1 MDMRFK
7 NNILFQSLIM
17 YFVFLL
23 LISCK
28 SKEGDHVPP
37 SSDGG
42 EKKKETMMEINKYLV
57 KKDSEIIE
65 SYVNRVGWDM
75 TETESGLW
83 YEIYDAGAGKEAKT
97 GMQATISYTVKL
109 LDGTVCYEVSEE
121 NPKSFLIGQGG
132 VESGLEEG
140 ILLLQEGDK
149 ARFIMPPH
157 LAHGLIGD
165 DDKIPSRATIIYDL
179 TLISLSEN

>member
-1 MDMRFK
+1 MLFK
-7 NNILFQSLIM
+7 IQIPFRTNAILFTL
-17 YFVFLL
+17 LL

-28 SKEGDHVPP
+28 GKEKDHVPP
-37 SSDGG
+37 AINGG
-42 EKKKETMMEINKYLV
+42 ERKKETMMEINKYLV

-83 YEIYDAGAGKEAKT
+83 YEIYENGEGKEAKT
-97 GMQATISYTVKL
+97 GMQATISYTIKL
-109 LDGTVCYEVSEE
+109 LDGTVCYEVTKE
-121 NPKSFLIGQGG
+121 NPKSFLVGQGG

-179 TLISLSEN
+179 SLISLSEN

>member
-1 MDMRFK
+1 MKFK
-7 NNILFQSLIM
+7 VPIKYRSLCFTFCVM
-17 YFVFLL
+17 FF
-23 LISCK
+23 ISC
-28 SKEGDHVPP
+28 SNRKENHIPP
-37 SSDGG
+37 STD
-42 EKKKETMMEINKYLV
+42 EKNDKKETMMEVNKYLV

-65 SYVNRVGWDM
+65 SYVERLGWDM
-75 TETESGLW
+75 NETASGLW
-83 YEIYDAGAGKEAKT
+83 YEIYHKGSGRKANS
-97 GMQATISYTVKL
+97 GMEATISYTIKL
-109 LDGTVCYEVSEE
+109 LDGTLCYEVTSE
-121 NPKSFLIGQGG
+121 NPKTFLIGQGG

-179 TLISLSEN
+179 TLISLSEK